1 MDALTSAVRGL
12 DAVDGHA
19 VLGIAAVALGMVLS
33 PGPNMIYLVSRS
45 IAQGR
50 RAGLVSLTG
59 VATGFLVYLV
69 AVTAGVAAVFSV
81 VPVLYTALKLAG
93 AGYLLWLAWKAVK
106 PGGAAVFAPQQLPPD
121 PPRRLFAMGFLTC
134 LLNPKIAIMYISLL
148 PQFVAPERGHVAV
161 QSLVLGLVQIA
172 IAVTVNGLIALSA
185 GTIATFLNR
194 RPAWLRVQRYA
205 MGTVLG
211 GLAVHIAADR
221 AKAVAA

>member
-1 MDALTSAVRGL
+1 MDVLTSAVDL
-12 DAVDGHA
+12 HA
-19 VLGIAAVALGMVLS
+19 ALGIAAVALGMALS

-50 RAGLVSLTG
+50 RAGLISLIG
-59 VATGFLVYLV
+59 VAAGFLVYLV

-81 VPVLYTALKLAG
+81 VPVLYTAIKLAG

-106 PGGAAVFAPQQLPPD
+106 PGGEAVFAPQQLPPD
-121 PPRRLFAMGFLTC
+121 PPRRLFTMGFLTC

-148 PQFVAPERGHVAV
+148 PQFVAPERGHIAV

-172 IAVTVNGLIALSA
+172 IGVTVNGLIALSA
-185 GTIATFLNR
+185 GSIAAFLNR
-194 RPAWLRVQRYA
+194 RPGWLRIQRYV
-205 MGTVLG
+205 MGTVLA

-221 AKAVAA
+221 AKAVAV

>member
-1 MDALTSAVRGL
+1 MDALTSAVS
-12 DAVDGHA
+12 GHA

-50 RAGLVSLTG
+50 RAGLVSLLG
-59 VATGFLVYLV
+59 VATALLVYLV

-81 VPVLYTALKLAG
+81 VPALYTMIKLAG

-106 PGGAAVFAPQQLPPD
+106 PGGTAVFAPQQLPPD

-148 PQFVAPERGHVAV
+148 PQFVAPERGHVAL

-172 IAVTVNGLIALSA
+172 IAVTVNGLIAMGA
-185 GTIATFLNR
+185 GGIAGFLGR
-194 RPAWLRVQRYA
+194 RPVWLRIQRYV

-211 GLAVHIAADR
+211 GLALHIATDR

>member
-1 MDALTSAVRGL
+1 MDALTS
-12 DAVDGHA
+12 AVDGHA

-50 RAGLVSLTG
+50 RAGLISLLG

-81 VPVLYTALKLAG
+81 VPALYTAIKLAG

-106 PGGAAVFAPQQLPPD
+106 PGGTAVFAPQELPPD

-148 PQFVAPERGHVAV
+148 PQFVAPERGHAAL
-161 QSLVLGLVQIA
+161 QSLLLGLTQIA
-172 IAVTVNGLIALSA
+172 IAITVNGLIAMSA
-185 GTIATFLNR
+185 GSIAAFLNR
-194 RPAWLRVQRYA
+194 RPAWLRIQRYV
-205 MGTVLG
+205 MGTVLA

-221 AKAVAA
+221 ATAVVA